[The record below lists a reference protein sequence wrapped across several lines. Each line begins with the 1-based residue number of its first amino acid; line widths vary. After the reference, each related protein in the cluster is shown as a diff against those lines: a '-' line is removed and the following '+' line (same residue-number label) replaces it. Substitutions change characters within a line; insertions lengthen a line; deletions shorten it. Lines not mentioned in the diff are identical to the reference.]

1 MNTNI
6 LHEFNR
12 LIAFIQEDIDKLT
25 AEKNLKA
32 LTANQF
38 RLKQIKNVL
47 NILKNYSTKI
57 TIDNYI
63 ELKDINGIG
72 KGTID
77 RIKEILLTG
86 KLSEL
91 GNFVDNKKDKNK
103 TIEDLESVVGIGH
116 THAIELYNKGI
127 ISVKQLK
134 KKVKE
139 GSIEVNEKIE
149 LGLKYYGKFKGN
161 IPRKEIDKVYK
172 IFKDI
177 IKNLNKKLKPEEQ
190 YIFEFCGSYRR
201 EKPVSGDIDILISKK
216 GKLNEET
223 NYLLNIIKLL
233 KEPIKKNEDEPLLID
248 DLTDL
253 GKTKYMGFGKYLDN
267 PFRRIDIRFVPYES
281 YFSALLYFTG
291 SAELNK
297 KMRQIAKLKK
307 LKLSEYG
314 LFKENGDKITI
325 NDERDVFNIL
335 EIEYLVPRLR

>member
-134 KKVKE
+134 KK
-139 GSIEVNEKIE
+139 
-149 LGLKYYGKFKGN
+149 
-161 IPRKEIDKVYK
+161 
-172 IFKDI
+172 
-177 IKNLNKKLKPEEQ
+177 
-190 YIFEFCGSYRR
+190 
-201 EKPVSGDIDILISKK
+201 
-216 GKLNEET
+216 
-223 NYLLNIIKLL
+223 
-233 KEPIKKNEDEPLLID
+233 
-248 DLTDL
+248 
-253 GKTKYMGFGKYLDN
+253 
-267 PFRRIDIRFVPYES
+267 
-281 YFSALLYFTG
+281 
-291 SAELNK
+291 
-297 KMRQIAKLKK
+297 
-307 LKLSEYG
+307 
-314 LFKENGDKITI
+314 
-325 NDERDVFNIL
+325 
-335 EIEYLVPRLR
+335 

>member
-1 MNTNI
+1 MNTSI
-6 LHEFNR
+6 LDEFNR

-25 AEKNLKA
+25 SEKNVKA
-32 LTANQF
+32 ITANQF
-38 RLKQIKNVL
+38 RLKQIKNVY
-47 NILKNYSTKI
+47 NILKNYPNKI
-57 TIDNYI
+57 TINNYM
-63 ELKDINGIG
+63 ELKEINGIG

-77 RIKEILLTG
+77 RIKEILLSG
-86 KLSEL
+86 KLLEL
-91 GNFVDNKKDKNK
+91 GNFVDSKKDKK
-103 TIEDLESVVGIGH
+103 KSIDDLESVVGIGH
-116 THAIELYNKGI
+116 VHAIELYNKGI
-127 ISVKQLK
+127 TSVKQLK
-134 KKVKE
+134 KKVKD

-149 LGLKYYGKFKGN
+149 LGLKYYGKFEGN

-177 IKNLNKKLKPEEQ
+177 FKNLNKKLKPEEQ

-201 EKPVSGDIDILISKK
+201 EKPVSGDIDILISKM
-216 GKLNEET
+216 GKLKEET
-223 NYLLNIIKLL
+223 NYLSNIIKLL

-248 DLTDL
+248 DLTEL
-253 GKTKYMGFGKYLDN
+253 GTTKYMGFGKYLDN
-267 PFRRIDIRFVPYES
+267 PIRRIDIRFIPYQS

-314 LFKENGDKITI
+314 LFKENGDKINI
-325 NDERDVFNIL
+325 NEERDVFNIL